1 MRALWQ
7 TGLALVLFLAW
18 SAPAASAQIRNG
30 QELLT
35 AMHAR
40 YANSWYRTVTFQEQ
54 ARTRNPDGTHKT
66 ETWWEALIVPGKLA
80 IHIGSPES
88 ATGHLFNDN
97 ILTSFRDGKIEST
110 RPFVHMLLVLGFD
123 VYRQSPKTTIDECVG
138 QGFDLSKIREDKWQG
153 HDVYVVGADKGDLKS
168 KQFWV
173 EKDRLLFVR
182 LLQPD
187 AHDAA
192 KMDDDRFADYRRVGG
207 GWIAAR
213 VDFLVGGVDNFVETY
228 SDIRGNVRLDPA
240 SFTPEG
246 FIKH

>member
-1 MRALWQ
+1 MKTFA
-7 TGLALVLFLAW
+7 GLALGLLLACGAR
-18 SAPAASAQIRNG
+18 SSSAQIRDG
-30 QELLT
+30 KELLT

-54 ARTRNPDGTHKT
+54 AITRNPDGSHKT

-88 ATGHLFNDN
+88 TTGHLFNN
-97 ILTSFRDGKIEST
+97 GTLWTFRDGKIEST

-123 VYRQSPKTTIDECVG
+123 VYRQPPDTTTDECVA

-187 AHDAA
+187 QHDVT

-213 VDFLVGGVDNFVETY
+213 VDFYVAGVDNFVETY
-228 SDIRGNVRLDPA
+228 SDIKGNVKLDPVR
-240 SFTPEG
+240 FEPQG
-246 FIKH
+246 FLSH